1 MRKHFKIAIIGSGPS
16 GLSASAHAV
25 ELGISHILLEAEQQP
40 ANTIRKYQ
48 KGKIVMAEPAALP
61 LRSPMSFSVG
71 IREKILETWEE
82 ELKKYHVNLRV
93 GAQVTSIQGER
104 GAFRIKL
111 TSGNLLTAESV
122 VLAIGLQGN
131 IRRLGV
137 PGEDLPQVQYQLDDP
152 DEFEDET
159 IVVVGGGDT
168 GIENALALMEK
179 NNVIL
184 INRQEGFINCTE
196 GNYTKLKTALKQGD
210 IECRI
215 DTRVEAVEAAQ
226 NEDLP
231 LTFIARTPQGI
242 ERIGCNRV
250 IARLGADPPRQLLE
264 SFGVQFPSDDPASV
278 PQLSANY
285 ESNVPGLFIIGAL
298 AGYPLI
304 KQAMNQGYEVVDHIL
319 GNPVEPV
326 DEVLLREKF
335 AKCSSRGTVN
345 EGLAKIRQ
353 NVPLLFALSTLQLR
367 DFLLESDILAPAPGD
382 IIFRRNDYSTTFF
395 CIVAGTVEICLNNE
409 NKSDIQLKAGDFF
422 GEMALISGRRREA
435 TFKAGEACLL
445 IETPRH
451 TILKLIDSLECV
463 RRMIDEV
470 ALKRAVHTYI
480 GLSLSDADLNYLV
493 HGAKIKH
500 YAAGDVLFHE
510 GDKSDGLYLI
520 RSGSVTISRI
530 IGGKEVVL
538 SYVSAGNYVGEME
551 LVSGQP
557 RFGTVCAAVT
567 TEALQ
572 LDCDRVAEVMEHNP
586 GIRDEMNARYLMH
599 MQDEHVGSAM
609 QSGNDAGNLIAFLVQ
624 QGIGEATDVLL
635 IDESLCTRCDN
646 CEKAC
651 ADTHGGTSRLNRE
664 AGATYAN
671 IHVPTSCRHC
681 EHPHCMKDCPPDAIH
696 RSVNGEV
703 FIDDT
708 CIGCGNCVTNCPY
721 DVIQMASIDVNR
733 KQPSLWQWLVLGIGA
748 EPGTAGNS
756 TDKTMPK
763 LAVKCDMCKDIA
775 AGPVCVR
782 SCPTGAAIRI
792 GPEEF
797 LDYAVMHNSKFIH

>member
-1 MRKHFKIAIIGSGPS
+1 MRNHYKIIIIGSGPS
-16 GLSASAHAV
+16 GLSAAAHAE
-25 ELGISHILLEAEQQP
+25 ELGISYILLEAEQQP

-93 GAQVTSIQGER
+93 GAQVVSIEGER

-111 TSGNLLTAESV
+111 ASGDLLTAESV

-137 PGEDLPQVQYQLDDP
+137 PGEDLPKIQYQLDDP

-196 GNYTKLKTALKQGD
+196 SNYIKLKTALKQGA
-210 IECRI
+210 IECRL
-215 DTRVEAVEAAQ
+215 DTGVEAVESAL
-226 NEDLP
+226 NERLP

-242 ERIGCNRV
+242 ERIDCHRV

-264 SFGVQFPSDDPASV
+264 NFGIQFPSDDPASV

-285 ESNVPGLFIIGAL
+285 ESNVPGLYIVGAL

-326 DEVLLREKF
+326 DEVLLKKKF
-335 AKCSSRGTVN
+335 AKCPDLGTIN
-345 EGLAKIRQ
+345 DGLAKIRQ
-353 NVPLLFALSTLQLR
+353 NVPLLSLLSTLQLR
-367 DFLLESDILAPAPGD
+367 DFLLESEILAPAPGD

-395 CIVAGTVEICLNNE
+395 CIVAGKVDIFINDE
-409 NKSDIQLKAGDFF
+409 NKTDLQLKAGDFF

-435 TFKAGEACLL
+435 TLKAGEGCLL

-451 TILKLIDSLECV
+451 TILKLIDSMECV
-463 RRMIDEV
+463 RRMINEV

-480 GLSLSDADLNYLV
+480 GPSLSDADLNYLA
-493 HGAKIKH
+493 HSAKVKH
-500 YAAGDVLFHE
+500 YAAGDELFHE
-510 GDKSDGLYLI
+510 GDKPNGLYLI
-520 RSGSVTISRI
+520 RSGSVTISRM

-538 SYVSAGNYVGEME
+538 SYVAAGNYVGEMA

-567 TEALQ
+567 TEAIQ

-586 GIRDEMNARYLMH
+586 EIRDEMNARYLTH

-609 QSGNDAGNLIAFLVQ
+609 QAGNDAGNLISFLVQ

-651 ADTHGGTSRLNRE
+651 ADTHGGTSRLDRE

-708 CIGCGNCVTNCPY
+708 CIGCGNCVKNCPY

-733 KQPSLWQWLVLGIGA
+733 KMPSLWQWLVLGTGT
-748 EPGTAGNS
+748 EPGAAGNN
-756 TDKTMPK
+756 TDNTMPK

-797 LDYAVMHNSKFIH
+797 LDYAVRHDSKFIH